1 MQYKEIAIHKDGSQ
15 DYARLCMYILDVS
28 EEFQK
33 SLMRP
38 MILICPGGGYEMTS
52 DREAEPVA
60 MKFLAMGFHVGVLRY
75 STAPSRYPTALF
87 EVAEA
92 VKTAKKHAMSW
103 NIDSAKIYVMGFSAG
118 GHLAATYGASWNKC
132 FLTEGLETNP
142 DTLKI
147 AGLILCYPVITAE
160 AQYMH
165 EGSFRSLLGEDYPK
179 RRDELSIERIV
190 DKDFP
195 KTFLWHTFTD
205 DVVPV
210 ENSLMLAAA
219 LRKAGVNLE
228 LHIYPTGGHGLS
240 LADEITSSSDGRM
253 VCKPV
258 QSWISLAE
266 TWLKDDLIQ

>member
-1 MQYKEIAIHKDGSQ
+1 MQYKEIAIHKEGSQ

-33 SLMRP
+33 GLMRP
-38 MILICPGGGYEMTS
+38 MILICPGGGYKRTS

-92 VKTAKKHAMSW
+92 VKIAKEHAASW
-103 NIDSAKIYVMGFSAG
+103 HIDSEKIYVMGFSAG
-118 GHLAATYGASWNKC
+118 GHLAATYGAFWNKS
-132 FLTEGLETNP
+132 FLTEGMGTNS

-165 EGSFRSLLGEDYPK
+165 EGSFQSLLGEEYLK
-179 RRDELSIERIV
+179 RRDELSIEKIV

-205 DVVPV
+205 DAVPV
-210 ENSLMLAAA
+210 ENSLLLAAA
-219 LRKAGVNLE
+219 LRKADVNLE
-228 LHIYPTGGHGLS
+228 LHIYPTGVHGLS
-240 LADEITSSSDGRM
+240 LASEISSSSDGRM

-258 QSWISLAE
+258 QSWISLAK
-266 TWLKDDLIQ
+266 TWLKEDLKQ